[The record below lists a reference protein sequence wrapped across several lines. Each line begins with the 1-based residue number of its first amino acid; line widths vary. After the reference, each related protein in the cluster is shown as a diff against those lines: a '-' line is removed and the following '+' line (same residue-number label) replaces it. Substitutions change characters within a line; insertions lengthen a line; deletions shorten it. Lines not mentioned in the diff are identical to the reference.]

1 MAELLKKMD
10 RKAVLIGEGARSNIA
25 WLTADVVPERVAAV
39 VAVEPAGPPFG
50 KPARL
55 PNGAYTGSV
64 HREHSVRAYGLTDI
78 PLTYD
83 PPARAPESIISL
95 DSQDVLDVV
104 EVARDGTRA
113 VYFMQDG
120 ADTSG
125 RTIIRNAIYPSEIKG
140 RVRQLVQ
147 LKRVPHAVIT
157 GEAGAHTEFDWATVA
172 FMRQAGL
179 DVNWIKLEEHGIKGN
194 GHLMFLEKNS
204 DKIAG
209 LVELWIRNKTQPT
222 LATDRSQIVNQYT
235 TATMTTDGDQYGVTT
250 LNHHLYPVQ
259 NRRPPDAIDE
269 EISRIL
275 NAAANGTAYEP
286 SIGLPNGAT
295 SGMVNSAPTQNQDR
309 HTVQSSEGAIDKTS
323 MMRQHT
329 QPHASTMNAS
339 ANGVQVQH
347 QYVPQNTNGLA
358 LNNTMQHHHMG
369 PNATNVHHF
378 DPYRATR
385 IINQQLYSTSGAYGN
400 DTAAFS
406 T

>member
-1 MAELLKKMD
+1 MAELLKKID

-104 EVARDGTRA
+104 EVAMDGTRA

-147 LKRVPHAVIT
+147 LKKVPHAVIT

-179 DVNWIKLEEHGIKGN
+179 DVNWIQLQEHGIKGN

-204 DKIAG
+204 DKIAE
-209 LVELWIRNKTQPT
+209 LVERWIRNKTQPT
-222 LATDRSQIVNQYT
+222 LATDRSEIVTRYAPPT
-235 TATMTTDGDQYGVTT
+235 TTTD
-250 LNHHLYPVQ
+250 HLYPVQ

-275 NAAANGTAYEP
+275 DAAANGTVYEQ
-286 SIGLPNGAT
+286 SNGLPNGAT
-295 SGMVNSAPTQNQDR
+295 SGMVNGAPTQNQYQ
-309 HTVQSSEGAIDKTS
+309 HMVPSSEGAIDNTS

-329 QPHASTMNAS
+329 QPPASTMNGS

-358 LNNTMQHHHMG
+358 LNNTMQHHHVG
-369 PNATNVHHF
+369 PNATNMHHF
-378 DPYRATR
+378 DLDRATR
-385 IINQQLYSTSGAYGN
+385 IINQQLYPTSGAYGD